1 MENVNLNNIESWY
14 NIRKLYLSEDK
25 ESWQLADTILEQADN
40 AVYGNQIEALLKVI
54 PDGRST
60 LDTSRTWSMII
71 DEEISKGSADSVQML
86 ADIYTEYLTSIL
98 FDDDVFKQFDIKL
111 KYNGR

>member
-25 ESWQLADTILEQADN
+25 ESWQLADTILEQADDSI
-40 AVYGNQIEALLKVI
+40 YKNQIEALLKVI

-60 LDTSRTWSMII
+60 LITSRTWSMII
-71 DEEISKGSADSVQML
+71 DEEICNGSADSVQML
-86 ADIYTEYLTSIL
+86 ADIYSEYLKSII
-98 FDDDVFKQFDIKL
+98 FDDDVFKKFDIKL
-111 KYNGR
+111 NYNGG

>member
-40 AVYGNQIEALLKVI
+40 SVYKNQIEALLKVI

-60 LDTSRTWSMII
+60 LYTSRTWSII
-71 DEEISKGSADSVQML
+71 IEEEICNGSTDSVQML
-86 ADIYTEYLTSIL
+86 ADIYTEYLKSIL
-98 FDDDVFKQFDIKL
+98 FYDDVFKQFNIKL
-111 KYNGR
+111 KYNGG